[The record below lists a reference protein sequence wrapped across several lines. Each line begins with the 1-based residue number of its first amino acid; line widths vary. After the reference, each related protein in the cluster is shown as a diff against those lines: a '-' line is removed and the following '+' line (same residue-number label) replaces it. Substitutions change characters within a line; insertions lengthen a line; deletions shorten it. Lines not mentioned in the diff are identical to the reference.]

1 MKNNFIGSL
10 LNLLF
15 DQDTKDTMVS
25 NLKNLD
31 KNLDNLD
38 NLALKSLNN
47 NVEELDILD
56 DEDYAKF
63 TDMMYKL
70 KQPKTG
76 VSLIDSLINY
86 LNKNIDTLLD
96 NAKQYRIQHLV
107 DNKKFL
113 DKEPCK
119 DVDTEAVR
127 DEEIKDEQPD
137 FLALPSTTVKVNDKL
152 KIHNLVNEFVN
163 KYLKETTLASSL
175 KDKDIN
181 DIYAYIFEYSCWL
194 RNK

>member
-15 DQDTKDTMVS
+15 DQDAKDTTVS

-38 NLALKSLNN
+38 LKSLNN

-86 LNKNIDTLLD
+86 LNKTT
-96 NAKQYRIQHLV
+96 
-107 DNKKFL
+107 KKGR
-113 DKEPCK
+113 KPR
-119 DVDTEAVR
+119 ARVR
-127 DEEIKDEQPD
+127 VPPK
-137 FLALPSTTVKVNDKL
+137 
-152 KIHNLVNEFVN
+152 
-163 KYLKETTLASSL
+163 
-175 KDKDIN
+175 
-181 DIYAYIFEYSCWL
+181 
-194 RNK
+194 

>member
-15 DQDTKDTMVS
+15 DQDAKDTTVS

-38 NLALKSLNN
+38 LKSLNN

-96 NAKQYRIQHLV
+96 YAKQYRIQHLV
-107 DNKKFL
+107 DNKKLL

>member
-15 DQDTKDTMVS
+15 DQDAKDTTVS

-38 NLALKSLNN
+38 LKSLKN

-107 DNKKFL
+107 DNQKWL

-137 FLALPSTTVKVNDKL
+137 FLPLPSTTVKVNDKL

>member
-15 DQDTKDTMVS
+15 DQDAKDTTVS

-38 NLALKSLNN
+38 LKSLNN

-96 NAKQYRIQHLV
+96 NAKQYRIQHLT
-107 DNKKFL
+107 DNKKLL

-119 DVDTEAVR
+119 DVDTEVVR
-127 DEEIKDEQPD
+127 VEEIKDEQPD
-137 FLALPSTTVKVNDKL
+137 FLPLPSSTVKVNDKL

>member
-15 DQDTKDTMVS
+15 DQDAKDTTVS

-38 NLALKSLNN
+38 LKSLNN

-96 NAKQYRIQHLV
+96 DAKQYRIQHLV
-107 DNKKFL
+107 DNKKLL